1 MDSVNKIDSLKSN
14 NNCPIGVF
22 DSGLGGLTV
31 LSAIHKLMPSED
43 IVYFGDSGRTP
54 YGTKSKE
61 TVLKYT
67 FQDMNF
73 LVKQGVKMIVIA
85 CNTASACSLKTVR
98 QHYSLPIVEVVEP
111 GSRAAV
117 NATRNGK
124 IGVIGTAATVASGV
138 YENAVKNLLPDC
150 EFHAKACPMFVP
162 LVEEG
167 WWDND
172 ISRSIAAEYLCD
184 MKASGVDTLV
194 LGCTH
199 YPYLQKVIGEVMGD
213 DIVLVNS
220 ALEVAK
226 SVRDELD
233 KNNLS
238 ASSDKVG
245 KVSYFTS
252 DSVDK
257 FAALGSVFLGEEM
270 KDVTKVA
277 IDKEWD
283 GGAFGE
289 D

>member
-1 MDSVNKIDSLKSN
+1 MSLIDSTAKSK

-31 LSAIHKLMPSED
+31 LSAIHKLMPNED

-98 QHYSLPIVEVVEP
+98 KHYSLPIVEVVEP

-117 NATRNGK
+117 KATRNGK
-124 IGVIGTAATVASGV
+124 VGVIGTAATVASGV
-138 YENAVKNLLPDC
+138 YENAVKSILPECD
-150 EFHAKACPMFVP
+150 FHAKACPLFVP

-167 WWDND
+167 WWNNE
-172 ISRSIAAEYLCD
+172 ISKSIASAYLCD
-184 MKASGVDTLV
+184 MKESGVDTLV

-213 DIVLVNS
+213 GIILVNS

-226 SVRDELD
+226 SVRDEIA
-233 KNNLS
+233 KNNL
-238 ASSDKVG
+238 AADSDKVG
-245 KVSYFTS
+245 TVSYFTS

-257 FAALGSVFLGEEM
+257 FASLGSVFLGEEM
-270 KDVTKVA
+270 KNVTKVA

-289 D
+289 N